1 MAKLI
6 NEQTTNEGLR
16 EEAADLRMKI
26 SRAEAVEKCLEEM
39 KTEMVKLEEHEKV
52 MKETILDLKLELED
66 KSKSLTKFSNMEEQ
80 LLTSQRSASQS
91 LTESRQL
98 QESADR
104 LKVEKMKLEKELEEA
119 RSMRNR
125 LTIELEENQKEAEG
139 TKQEVQE
146 LKRLGDDQAKQLE
159 VAKSCMAEEQ
169 NLVASRLAE
178 TSKELGKVVEEKE
191 DLERQMRALTEKV
204 LEKENLESNL
214 KQVEGRLADMEFEL
228 GEVEKQRDL
237 VDEQCNSLEQQ
248 LEEAKQQRHEEG
260 DVLRQQLREVEQQS
274 LEKENILC
282 QRLQQLEQEFEAAKQ
297 TQARAKELEEKLKN
311 SSQAMEEVD
320 LARAKLEE
328 LEKVIEDLK
337 YEVEET
343 EKQRDAV
350 DAACD
355 KLEEEK
361 NASKEKLVDQDKF
374 EQEKKV
380 LVQKLL
386 EQKQYSDKMYE
397 LNLRLQGGQV
407 LSLGVVED
415 KAVLVKQLE
424 EVKANRREVLDKLE
438 KVKEELGKKNIAYA
452 SLKVDVEKGEL
463 EYKKKCEVLQS
474 DLDYEK
480 AVVARLTQDARR
492 LQAI

>member
-1 MAKLI
+1 MS
-6 NEQTTNEGLR
+6 T
-16 EEAADLRMKI
+16 
-26 SRAEAVEKCLEEM
+26 
-39 KTEMVKLEEHEKV
+39 
-52 MKETILDLKLELED
+52 
-66 KSKSLTKFSNMEEQ
+66 
-80 LLTSQRSASQS
+80 
-91 LTESRQL
+91 
-98 QESADR
+98 
-104 LKVEKMKLEKELEEA
+104 
-119 RSMRNR
+119 
-125 LTIELEENQKEAEG
+125 
-139 TKQEVQE
+139 
-146 LKRLGDDQAKQLE
+146 
-159 VAKSCMAEEQ
+159 
-169 NLVASRLAE
+169 
-178 TSKELGKVVEEKE
+178 
-191 DLERQMRALTEKV
+191 LTEKV

-214 KQVEGRLADMEFEL
+214 RQVEGRLADMEFEL

-237 VDEQCNSLEQQ
+237 VGEQCNALEQQ
-248 LEEAKQQRHEEG
+248 LVEAKQQGKEEG
-260 DVLRQQLREVEQQS
+260 DVLRQQLREVEQRS
-274 LEKENILC
+274 LDKENILS
-282 QRLQQLEQEFEAAKQ
+282 QRLQQVEQELEAAKQ
-297 TQARAKELEEKLKN
+297 TQEKAKELEAKLKN

-320 LARAKLEE
+320 LARAKLVE

-361 NASKEKLVDQDKF
+361 NAIKEKLVDQDKL

-397 LNLRLQGGQV
+397 LNLRLQGGQE

-438 KVKEELGKKNIAYA
+438 KVKEELGRKNIAFA

-492 LQAI
+492 LQANAMETTVVAPRAAVAATNTSALPDSPIWSSGSGAIKEIRLHEAEMKVKSLESEVKKVKEHEEHYMNKAKEWKNRCLKYERTLVKNQIPVPGKENLPSQPTSDAPQPPTIETPRLEEKLVKESATPSAALDQRRPPLTNLQKLSRHNAAIEGANTSVTPTEDLQLVLDRNLPSRPTEKDFKLPPSAAKKDDCKTQ

>member
-1 MAKLI
+1 M
-6 NEQTTNEGLR
+6 G
-16 EEAADLRMKI
+16 
-26 SRAEAVEKCLEEM
+26 
-39 KTEMVKLEEHEKV
+39 
-52 MKETILDLKLELED
+52 
-66 KSKSLTKFSNMEEQ
+66 
-80 LLTSQRSASQS
+80 
-91 LTESRQL
+91 
-98 QESADR
+98 
-104 LKVEKMKLEKELEEA
+104 
-119 RSMRNR
+119 
-125 LTIELEENQKEAEG
+125 
-139 TKQEVQE
+139 
-146 LKRLGDDQAKQLE
+146 
-159 VAKSCMAEEQ
+159 
-169 NLVASRLAE
+169 
-178 TSKELGKVVEEKE
+178 
-191 DLERQMRALTEKV
+191 
-204 LEKENLESNL
+204 
-214 KQVEGRLADMEFEL
+214 EFEL

-248 LEEAKQQRHEEG
+248 LEEAKQQGQEEG
-260 DVLRQQLREVEQQS
+260 YVLKQQLREVEQFG
-274 LEKENILC
+274 LDKENILG
-282 QRLQQLEQEFEAAKQ
+282 QRLQQVEQELEAAKQ
-297 TQARAKELEEKLKN
+297 TQEKAKKLEEKLKN

-320 LARAKLEE
+320 LARAKLAE

-361 NASKEKLVDQDKF
+361 NAIKEKLVDQDKL
-374 EQEKKV
+374 EQDKKV
-380 LVQKLL
+380 LVKKLL

-397 LNLRLQGGQV
+397 LNLRLQGGQE

-438 KVKEELGKKNIAYA
+438 KVKEELGRKNIAYA

-492 LQAI
+492 LQANAMETTVVAPRAAVAATNTSALPDSPIWSSGSGAIKEILHEAEMKVKSLEREVKKVKEHEEHYMNKAKEWKNRCWKYERTLVKNQIPVPGKENLPSQPTSDAPPPPTKETPRHEEKSDKESVTPSAALDQRRPP